1 MTNRNNMWQFLV
13 RFTLR
18 NRLAILIVIGL
29 LTVFMGYE
37 GSKVQLSYHLAKML
51 PSTDPTSIEYNN
63 FKKEFG
69 RSGDGSISFV
79 AVKDP
84 KLFTLQHF
92 DDWYDLTHSLMK
104 IKGVTQVISSAR
116 VFTLVRDDSL
126 HKFDFKNLVPHRPT
140 TQKEVDSIK
149 KVLYSLPLYQGRLF
163 NRKTHAHLIM
173 ITVNPKILNSK
184 ARIPMMK
191 KMTEVAEKYGQKY
204 HLTVRKS
211 GLPYIRTIQSALI
224 LHESFLFVFL
234 SAFITFILLFI
245 LFRSVRA
252 VFFAMVVVVI
262 AVIWTLGTVTLLGYK
277 FTILTGVL
285 PPLLIVIGVENSI
298 FLLNKYLDEIRLH
311 GNKTRALSRMIVRI
325 GKANLLTNA
334 TTAAGFGAFIVTSNT
349 FLVEFGIVATLNIL
363 AIYILSMLILPIL
376 FSYFPVPKPR
386 HLKHLNSDKGF
397 TTIILS
403 KVSILISNYR
413 TAIYTVTILLV
424 IAGGYG
430 ITKLRTTGTIVDDI
444 SKKNQLQKDLLFME
458 KNFKGV
464 MPLEITVNTEKK
476 GGLLRLYNLKKIE
489 QLQDTLALYPQF
501 ARPVS
506 IVELVKSAKQAFYR
520 GNPKMYSL
528 PNSQEKNFILSY
540 IPNFKQKAHN
550 KKRNLLSA
558 FVDSN
563 LRITRISVQMAN
575 IGTNEIDSILRTIR
589 PKINKIF
596 PPSKYKVHL
605 TGTSV
610 VFLKSTN
617 YLVKNLAYS
626 LLLAIAVITILMSF
640 IFSSVKMIIVSLIPN
655 TIPLIL
661 TAGMMGY
668 FGISIKPSTIII
680 FSIALGISVDN
691 TIHYLSRYRLHLKTN
706 HWGIKKSV
714 MDALNEAGYSMVFSA
729 TVLFFGFYIFTFS
742 SFGGTEALGYLVSFT
757 LLIALLTNL
766 IVLPSLLLTL
776 DKWLLTK
783 SFKKAGREVFVE
795 EKHDELDKVV
805 REELENKK
813 K

>member
-1 MTNRNNMWQFLV
+1 MWQFLV

-18 NRLAILIVIGL
+18 NRLAILVVIGL

-69 RSGDGSISFV
+69 QSGDGSVSFV

-92 DDWYDLTHSLMK
+92 DDWYDLTQNLMK
-104 IKGVTQVISSAR
+104 IKGVKQVLSSAR
-116 VFTLVRDDSL
+116 VFTLVRNDSL
-126 HKFDFKNLVPHRPT
+126 HKFKFVNLVPHRPT

-149 KVLYSLPLYQGRLF
+149 NVLYSLPLYQGRLF
-163 NRKTHAHLIM
+163 NRKTNAHLIM
-173 ITVNPKILNSK
+173 ITVDKAILNSK

-191 KMTEVAEKYGQKY
+191 KITEVAEKYGQKY
-204 HLTVRKS
+204 HLIVRKS

-234 SAFITFILLFI
+234 SAFVTFVLLFV

-252 VFFAMVVVVI
+252 VFFAMVVVII

-311 GNKTRALSRMIVRI
+311 GNKARALSRMIVRI

-363 AIYILSMLILPIL
+363 AIYVLSMLILPIL
-376 FSYFPVPKPR
+376 FSYFPVPKHR
-386 HLKHLNSDKGF
+386 HLKHLGNDKSL
-397 TTIILS
+397 TTKIIG
-403 KVSILISNYR
+403 KVGILITNYR
-413 TAIYTVTILLV
+413 TVIYIITLLIV
-424 IAGGYG
+424 AAGGYG

-444 SKKNQLQKDLLFME
+444 SKKNQLQKDLFFME
-458 KNFKGV
+458 QNFKGV

-506 IVELVKSAKQAFYR
+506 IVEVVKSAKQAFYR

-528 PNSQEKNFILSY
+528 PNRQEKNFILSY
-540 IPNFKQKAHN
+540 IPHFKQKAHN
-550 KKRNLLSA
+550 HKRNLLSA
-558 FVDSN
+558 FVDST
-563 LRITRISVQMAN
+563 LRITRVSVQMAN

-640 IFSSVKMIIVSLIPN
+640 IFSSAKMVIVSLIPN

-706 HWGIKKSV
+706 HWNVKKSV
-714 MDALNEAGYSMVFSA
+714 MDALNEAGYSMIFSA

-757 LLIALLTNL
+757 LLIALLTNM
-766 IVLPSLLLTL
+766 IVLPSLLLTF
-776 DKWLLTK
+776 DKWLFTK
-783 SFKKAGREVFVE
+783 SFKKSEREVFVE
-795 EKHDELDKVV
+795 EKHDELDDIV
-805 REELENKK
+805 RRELENKK
-813 K
+813 KS

>member
-1 MTNRNNMWQFLV
+1 MWQYLV
-13 RFTLR
+13 RFILR

-51 PSTDPTSIEYNN
+51 PATDPTSIEYSN

-69 RSGDGSISFV
+69 QSGDGSISFIGV
-79 AVKDP
+79 YDP

-92 DDWYDLTHSLMK
+92 DDWYDLTHKLMK
-104 IKGVTQVISSAR
+104 IKGVKQVISSAR
-116 VFTLVRDDSL
+116 VFTLVRNDSL
-126 HKFDFKNLVPHRPT
+126 HKFDFVNLVPHRPT
-140 TQKEVDSIK
+140 TQKQVDSIK
-149 KVLYSLPLYQGRLF
+149 NVLYNLPLYRGRLF
-163 NRKTHAHLIM
+163 NRKTHAYLIM
-173 ITVNPKILNSK
+173 ITVNNEILNSK
-184 ARIPMMK
+184 ARIPLMK
-191 KMTEVAEKYGQKY
+191 KITDTAEDYGKKY
-204 HLTVRKS
+204 HLDIKKS
-211 GLPYIRTIQSALI
+211 GLPYIRTIQSELI
-224 LHESFLFVFL
+224 LHESFFFVFL
-234 SAFITFILLFI
+234 SAFITFILLFV
-245 LFRSVRA
+245 LFRSLRA
-252 VFFAMVVVVI
+252 VFFAMVVVIV

-349 FLVEFGIVATLNIL
+349 FLVEFGIVATLNIM
-363 AIYILSMLILPIL
+363 AIYVLSMLLLPIL
-376 FSYFPVPKPR
+376 FSYFPVPKAR

-397 TTIILS
+397 TTKILD
-403 KVSILISNYR
+403 KVSRLITNYR
-413 TAIYTVTILLV
+413 PTIYGITILLV
-424 IAGGYG
+424 LVGAYG
-430 ITKLRTTGTIVDDI
+430 VTKLRTTGSIVDDI
-444 SKKNQLQKDLLFME
+444 SKKNKLQKDLFFME

-476 GGLLRLYNLKKIE
+476 GGVLRLYNLRKLE
-489 QLQDTLALYPQF
+489 ALQDTLALYPQF

-528 PNSQEKNFILSY
+528 PNNQEKNFILSY
-540 IPNFKQKAHN
+540 IPNFKQKARS
-550 KKRNLLSA
+550 KKQSLLSS
-558 FVDSN
+558 FVDSTF
-563 LRITRISVQMAN
+563 RITRISVQMAN
-575 IGTNEIDSILRTIR
+575 VGTNEIDSIIHTIK

-617 YLVKNLAYS
+617 YLIKNLAYS
-626 LLLAIAVITILMSF
+626 LLLAIAVITLLMSF

-706 HWGIKKSV
+706 RWSVKKSV
-714 MDALNEAGYSMVFSA
+714 MDALYEAGYSMVFSA
-729 TVLFFGFYIFTFS
+729 TVLFFGFYIFTLS

-766 IVLPSLLLTL
+766 IVLPSLLLSL

-783 SFKKAGREVFVE
+783 SFKKADREVFVE
-795 EKHDELDKVV
+795 EKHDELDEIVSS
-805 REELENKK
+805 ELENKK

>member
-1 MTNRNNMWQFLV
+1 MWQYLV
-13 RFTLR
+13 RFILR

-29 LTVFMGYE
+29 LTIFMGYE
-37 GSKVQLSYHLAKML
+37 GSQVQLSYHLAKML
-51 PSTDPTSIEYNN
+51 PSSDPTSIEYNN

-69 RSGDGSISFV
+69 QSGDGSISFV

-92 DDWYDLTHSLMK
+92 DDWYDLTQNLMK
-104 IKGVTQVISSAR
+104 IKGVKQVLSSAR
-116 VFTLVRDDSL
+116 VFALVRNDSL
-126 HKFDFKNLVPHRPT
+126 HKFDFRNLVPFRPT

-149 KVLYSLPLYQGRLF
+149 NALFNLPLYQNRLF

-173 ITVNPKILNSK
+173 ITVDKTILNSK

-191 KMTEVAEKYGQKY
+191 KITEVSGKYGEKY
-204 HLTVRKS
+204 HLIIRKS

-224 LHESFLFVFL
+224 LHESLFFVFL
-234 SAFITFILLFI
+234 SAFVTFILLFV
-245 LFRSVRA
+245 LFRSFRA
-252 VFFAMVVVVI
+252 VFFAMVVVTV

-277 FTILTGVL
+277 FTLLTGVL

-349 FLVEFGIVATLNIL
+349 FLVEFGIVATLNIM
-363 AIYILSMLILPIL
+363 AIYVLSMLLLPIL
-376 FSYFPVPKPR
+376 FSYFPVPTAR
-386 HLKHLNSDKGF
+386 HLKHLNSEKGF
-397 TTIILS
+397 TTRILEKVIIFVT
-403 KVSILISNYR
+403 KYR
-413 TAIYTVTILLV
+413 PVIYTVTILLV
-424 IAGGYG
+424 LVGAYG

-444 SKKNQLQKDLLFME
+444 SKKNQLQKDLFFME
-458 KNFKGV
+458 RNFKGV

-489 QLQDTLALYPQF
+489 QLQDTLATYPQF

-506 IVELVKSAKQAFYR
+506 IVEVVKSAKQAFYR

-528 PNSQEKNFILSY
+528 PNNQEKNFILSY
-540 IPNFKQKAHN
+540 IPNFKQKAHT
-550 KKRNLLSA
+550 KKKNLLSS
-558 FVDSN
+558 FVDPT
-563 LRITRISVQMAN
+563 LQTTRISVQMAN
-575 IGTNEIDSILRTIR
+575 IGTNEIDSIIQNIR

-617 YLVKNLAYS
+617 YLVRNLAYS
-626 LLLAIAVITILMSF
+626 LLLAIAVITLLMSF

-691 TIHYLSRYRLHLKTN
+691 TIHYLSRYRLHLETN
-706 HWGIKKSV
+706 HWNVKKSA
-714 MDALNEAGYSMVFSA
+714 MDALYEAGYSMIFSA

-766 IVLPSLLLTL
+766 IVLPSLLLSL

-783 SFKKAGREVFVE
+783 SFKKPGREVFVE

>member
-1 MTNRNNMWQFLV
+1 MWQFLV
-13 RFTLR
+13 RFILR
-18 NRLAILIVIGL
+18 NRLAILITIGL

-37 GSKVQLSYHLAKML
+37 GSKVELSYHLAKML
-51 PSTDPTSIEYNN
+51 PSTDPTSIEYNK

-69 RSGDGSISFV
+69 QSGDGSISFI

-92 DDWYDLTHSLMK
+92 DDWYNLTQNLMK
-104 IKGVTQVISSAR
+104 IKGVKQVLSSAR
-116 VFTLVRDDSL
+116 VFTLVRNDSL
-126 HKFDFKNLVPHRPT
+126 HKFEFKNLVPHRPT

-149 KVLYSLPLYQGRLF
+149 KTLYNLPLYQGRLF

-173 ITVNPKILNSK
+173 ITVDKKILDSK

-191 KMTEVAEKYGQKY
+191 KITEVAEKYGKKY
-204 HLTVRKS
+204 HLIVRKS
-211 GLPYIRTIQSALI
+211 GLPYIRTIQSSLI
-224 LHESFLFVFL
+224 LHESFMFVFL
-234 SAFITFILLFI
+234 SALVTFILLFV

-252 VFFAMVVVVI
+252 VFFAMVIVII
-262 AVIWTLGTVTLLGYK
+262 AVIWTMGTVTLLGYK

-311 GNKTRALSRMIVRI
+311 GNKARALSRMIVRI

-334 TTAAGFGAFIVTSNT
+334 TTAAGFGAFLITSNT
-349 FLVEFGIVATLNIL
+349 FLVEFGVVATLNIMAL
-363 AIYILSMLILPIL
+363 YVLSMLLLPIL
-376 FSYFPVPKPR
+376 FSYFPVPKAR
-386 HLKHLNSDKGF
+386 HLKHLNSSKGF
-397 TTIILS
+397 TTKILEKVIILVS
-403 KVSILISNYR
+403 KYR
-413 TAIYTVTILLV
+413 PAIYLVTILLV
-424 IAGGYG
+424 LAGGYG

-444 SKKNQLQKDLLFME
+444 SKKNQLQKDLFFME

-464 MPLEITVNTEKK
+464 MPLEITVNTERK
-476 GGLLRLYNLKKIE
+476 GGLLRLYNLKKIQ

-506 IVELVKSAKQAFYR
+506 IVGLIKSAKQAFYR

-528 PNSQEKNFILSY
+528 PNRQEMNFMLSY
-540 IPNFKQKAHN
+540 IPNFKQKAHS
-550 KKRNLLSA
+550 KKKSLLSS
-558 FVDSN
+558 FVN
-563 LRITRISVQMAN
+563 PTLQTARISVQMAN

-589 PKINKIF
+589 PRINKIF

-626 LLLAIAVITILMSF
+626 LLLAVAVITLLMSF
-640 IFSSVKMIIVSLIPN
+640 IFSSVKMIVISLIPN

-706 HWGIKKSV
+706 KWNVTKSV
-714 MDALNEAGYSMVFSA
+714 IDALHEAGYSMIFSA

-766 IVLPSLLLTL
+766 LVLPSLLLSL
-776 DKWLLTK
+776 NKWLLTK
-783 SFKKAGREVFVE
+783 SFKKGEREVFVE
-795 EKHDELDKVV
+795 EKHNELDSVV

-813 K
+813 KP

>member
-1 MTNRNNMWQFLV
+1 MWQYLV
-13 RFTLR
+13 RFILR
-18 NRLAILIVIGL
+18 NRLAILIVVGL

-37 GSKVQLSYHLAKML
+37 GSKVQLSYKLAKML
-51 PSTDPTSIEYNN
+51 PATDPTSIEYSN

-69 RSGDGSISFV
+69 QSGDGSISFIGV
-79 AVKDP
+79 YDP

-92 DDWYDLTHSLMK
+92 DDWYDITHKLMK
-104 IKGVTQVISSAR
+104 IKGVKQVISSAR
-116 VFTLVRDDSL
+116 VFTLIRNDSL
-126 HKFDFKNLVPHRPT
+126 HKFEFVNLVPHRPT
-140 TQKEVDSIK
+140 TQKQVDSIK
-149 KVLYSLPLYQGRLF
+149 KVLYNLPLYQGRLF

-173 ITVNPKILNSK
+173 ITVDKNILNSK
-184 ARIPMMK
+184 ARIPMMR
-191 KMTEVAEKYGQKY
+191 KMTEVAEKYGEKY
-204 HLTVRKS
+204 HLDVRKS

-234 SAFITFILLFI
+234 SAFITFILLFV
-245 LFRSVRA
+245 LFRSLRA
-252 VFFAMVVVVI
+252 VFFAMVVVII
-262 AVIWTLGTVTLLGYK
+262 AVIWTMGTVTLLGYK

-311 GNKTRALSRMIVRI
+311 GNKARALSRMIVRI

-363 AIYILSMLILPIL
+363 AIYVLSMLLLPIL

-386 HLKHLNSDKGF
+386 HMKHLNSEKGF
-397 TTIILS
+397 TTKILV
-403 KVSILISNYR
+403 KVNYLILHYR
-413 TAIYTVTILLV
+413 TIIYWVTILLV
-424 IAGGYG
+424 ITGSYG

-444 SKKNQLQKDLLFME
+444 SQKNKLQKDLLFME

-476 GGLLRLYNLKKIE
+476 GGLLRLYNLRKIE
-489 QLQDTLALYPQF
+489 ELQDTLALYPQF

-506 IVELVKSAKQAFYR
+506 IVEVVKAAKQAFYR

-540 IPNFKQKAHN
+540 IPNFKQKAHTR
-550 KKRNLLSA
+550 KRNLLSS
-558 FVDSN
+558 FVDST

-617 YLVKNLAYS
+617 YLVKNLAFS
-626 LLLAIAVITILMSF
+626 LLLAIGVITLLMSF
-640 IFSSVKMIIVSLIPN
+640 IFSSFKMIIISLIPN
-655 TIPLIL
+655 MIPLVL

-691 TIHYLSRYRLHLKTN
+691 TIHFLSRYRLHLKTN
-706 HWGIKKSV
+706 QWNIQKSV
-714 MDALNEAGYSMVFSA
+714 TGALYEAGYSMIFSA

-766 IVLPSLLLTL
+766 IVLPSMLLSL

-783 SFKKAGREVFVE
+783 SFKKGEREVFVE

-805 REELENKK
+805 SEELENKK
-813 K
+813 KQ

>member
-1 MTNRNNMWQFLV
+1 MWQFLV

-51 PSTDPTSIEYNN
+51 PSTDPTSIEYSN

-69 RSGDGSISFV
+69 QSGDGSVSFI

-84 KLFTLQHF
+84 RLFTLQHF
-92 DDWYDLTHSLMK
+92 DDWYDLTRNLMK
-104 IKGVTQVISSAR
+104 IKGVKQVISSAR

-173 ITVNPKILNSK
+173 ITVDKNILNSK

-191 KMTEVAEKYGQKY
+191 KMTEVANKYGQKY
-204 HLTVRKS
+204 HLIVHKS

-234 SAFITFILLFI
+234 SAFVTFILLFV

-252 VFFAMVVVVI
+252 VFFAMVVVII

-363 AIYILSMLILPIL
+363 AIYVLSMLILPIL

-386 HLKHLNSDKGF
+386 HLKHLNNDKGF
-397 TTIILS
+397 TTKIID
-403 KVSILISNYR
+403 KVGILISNYR
-413 TAIYTVTILLV
+413 TIIYSVTVLLV
-424 IAGGYG
+424 LMGSYG
-430 ITKLRTTGTIVDDI
+430 ITKLQTTGTIVDDI
-444 SKKNQLQKDLLFME
+444 SKKNQLQKDLFFME

-464 MPLEITVNTEKK
+464 MPLEITVNTEKN

-506 IVELVKSAKQAFYR
+506 IVGLVKSAKQAFYR

-540 IPNFKQKAHN
+540 IPNFKQKSHN
-550 KKRNLLSA
+550 RKRNLLSA

-563 LRITRISVQMAN
+563 LRVTRISVQMAN

-617 YLVKNLAYS
+617 YLIKNLAYS
-626 LLLAIAVITILMSF
+626 LLLAIAVITLLMSF
-640 IFSSVKMIIVSLIPN
+640 IFSSVKMIVVSLIPN

-706 HWGIKKSV
+706 HWNVKKSV
-714 MDALNEAGYSMVFSA
+714 MDALKEAGYSMIFSA

-783 SFKKAGREVFVE
+783 SFKEADREVFVE
-795 EKHDELDKVV
+795 EQHDELDSVV
-805 REELENKK
+805 LEELENKK
-813 K
+813 KQ